1 MSLRRYTSTSQD
13 KWKEPIGI
21 IVPVGSF
28 ERKDM
33 SWTLSVWEKSL
44 PVYEA
49 ILAQPFIKELA
60 DGSLSAERFSRYIAQ
75 DELYLGTYGRQMFQI
90 AGLLADPSEREMF
103 TAFAQSGIDGEKAM
117 HQLL

>member
-1 MSLRRYTSTSQD
+1 
-13 KWKEPIGI
+13 
-21 IVPVGSF
+21 
-28 ERKDM
+28 M

-117 HQLL
+117 HQLLCIQMASINQYFWMERCKAERPGSATA

>member
-1 MSLRRYTSTSQD
+1 
-13 KWKEPIGI
+13 
-21 IVPVGSF
+21 
-28 ERKDM
+28 M

-90 AGLLADPSEREMF
+90 AGLLTILRKGRCLPLLR
-103 TAFAQSGIDGEKAM
+103 KAA
-117 HQLL
+117 